1 MNQIK
6 HIPADAICL
15 PGPWAGRKEQ
25 VSGLVGDGVGLGE
38 AEEDERSWGVELGKN
53 RRRTWDGVRMNTY
66 KPARARARAQTYIW
80 TYVHRYYV
88 LACVFVYVDDISGI
102 N

>member
-38 AEEDERSWGVELGKN
+38 AEEDERSWGVSWT
-53 RRRTWDGVRMNTY
+53 RDGVGMSTY
-66 KPARARARAQTYIW
+66 TPARARARTQTYIW

-88 LACVFVYVDDISGI
+88 LVCVFVYVDDISGI